1 MKHLRLS
8 RLKVLSGVQTVEG
21 LGSRINPAIQLVSMI
36 GRFRTLPLFLLFNI
50 DKNVWKMSFPFTA

>member
-36 GRFRTLPLFLLFNI
+36 GRFRTLPLLLLFNI
-50 DKNVWKMSFPFTA
+50 DKNV